1 MHVSDP
7 ETGPGPD
14 IRSLY
19 YDEVSGLMEKKGYK
33 RFRNDQLFGW
43 LHKRLAQSF
52 DEMGNLPGRLKE
64 ELSSDPGLLKVEKE
78 LVRVSEYDGTRKYLF
93 RLFDGNLIE
102 SVFMRYEHGNSV
114 CISTQA
120 GCGMG
125 CSFCASA
132 IGGKNRDL
140 AAGEM
145 LGQVYG
151 IIRDTGERV
160 SNVVMMGTG
169 EPLDNYDNS
178 IRFIRLINDE
188 RGLNISQRNITLSTC
203 GLLNG
208 IRRLEREDLNI
219 TLAISLHAATD
230 EKRRKL
236 MHVSRGYRIRE
247 LIDVCREYYQ
257 RTGRRLT
264 FEYSLI
270 EGFNDTDGDAAAL
283 SGLLKGMNAHINL
296 IPVNPVRERGYR
308 QPGNERVRAFQNK
321 LENNHFNVTI
331 RRELGRDIDGACGQ
345 LRRDYK
351 RKGSCE
357 GTEQLQD
364 KE

>member
-1 MHVSDP
+1 MNKTDP
-7 ETGPGPD
+7 EINPVPD

-19 YDEVSGLMEKKGYK
+19 HDELTRLLENRGYK
-33 RFRNDQLFGW
+33 RFRADQLFRW
-43 LHKRLAQSF
+43 LHVSLSQSF
-52 DEMGNLPGRLKE
+52 EEMGNLPAGLKE
-64 ELSSDPGLLKVEKE
+64 ELSFDPGLLKVEKE
-78 LVRVSEYDGTRKYLF
+78 LVKVSKYDGTRKYLF
-93 RLFDGNLIE
+93 RLFDGNLLE

-120 GCGMG
+120 GCNMG

-140 AAGEM
+140 TAGEM

-178 IRFIRLINDE
+178 IRFIRLLNDE

-203 GLLNG
+203 GLLDG
-208 IRRLEREDLNI
+208 IRRLEGEELNI
-219 TLAISLHAATD
+219 TLAISLHAAED
-230 EKRRKL
+230 EKRRML
-236 MHVSRGYRIRE
+236 MPVSRAYGISE
-247 LIDVCREYYQ
+247 LIKVCRDYY
-257 RTGRRLT
+257 RKSGRRLT

-270 EGFNDTDGDAAAL
+270 EGFNDTDGDARAL
-283 SGLLKGMNAHINL
+283 GGLLKGMNAHVNL
-296 IPVNPVRERGYR
+296 IPVNPVRERDYR
-308 QPGNERVRAFQNK
+308 QPGSERVRAFQNK
-321 LENNHFNVTI
+321 LENNHINVTI

-345 LRRDYK
+345 LRRAY
-351 RKGSCE
+351 SE
-357 GTEQLQD
+357 D